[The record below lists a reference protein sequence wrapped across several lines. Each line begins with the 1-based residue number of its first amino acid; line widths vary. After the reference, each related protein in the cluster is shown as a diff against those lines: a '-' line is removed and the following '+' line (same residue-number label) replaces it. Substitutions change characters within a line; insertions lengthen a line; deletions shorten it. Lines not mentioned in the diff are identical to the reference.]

1 MYSTMIVNLDDN
13 LFMSSYNIF
22 ELEDGNFLLNC
33 SYRSRTAKYSYSN
46 LNGRTIVC
54 LLNKDDIIKKPT
66 AIVESNKTKKL
77 VLSNKQNSELIISHE
92 EENNFEIHFHNLS
105 GQRVH
110 LENISSNKKEQMFSI
125 AKLTAGIYFAKI
137 VYKNSNRV
145 YTEKFIK
152 Y

>member
-1 MYSTMIVNLDDN
+1 M
-13 LFMSSYNIF
+13 
-22 ELEDGNFLLNC
+22 
-33 SYRSRTAKYSYSN
+33 
-46 LNGRTIVC
+46 
-54 LLNKDDIIKKPT
+54 
-66 AIVESNKTKKL
+66 
-77 VLSNKQNSELIISHE
+77 QNSELIISHE